1 MQTTGRDA
9 AGRRWTANRST
20 LVWAVTSVLVLA
32 LLVPFSRGHFLL
44 FHTVVEMAGIG
55 VAWGVFMLLWNARRF
70 VDEEAYIVLGLAL
83 LGAGTL
89 DLLHTVT
96 FKGMIPLVPTR
107 PTDTPTQ
114 FWIAAR
120 SVETLGLVA
129 LPLLLRR
136 RGLTLP
142 AAVTTLV
149 LTGGAILT
157 IVVWDAF
164 PHCFHEG
171 QGLTTFKVTS
181 EYVMVAIMALT
192 MLLLY
197 RRRELIDPA
206 VHRSLQVALLASIGA
221 ELTFTLYTDV
231 FGITIAVGHY
241 FRLAARLAIY
251 MALIHLSIIKP
262 HALLFRHHQQQQE
275 RLEASE
281 KRWRTLSAF
290 SPDQTID
297 LDCDLKIRFANY
309 PQPGL
314 SMSEFLDQPILDFVP
329 QQQRGWVASLLYQCL
344 DSGDHQSY
352 ELSSVDADG
361 LVSHFETT
369 VVPQAGEG
377 GVEGLTLVI
386 RDITERRRQEQ
397 LRAARIRIG
406 EFALSHTTQQLLQYV
421 LDEAEQLTGSR
432 IGFFHFVDADQSAL
446 HLQTWSTRTLTEMC
460 SAEGAGLHYPVDQA
474 GVWADCIRQRQ
485 PVVHNDYAA
494 LEYRQG
500 MPEGHAEVVRE
511 AVVPVLRDGR
521 VVAVIGVG
529 NKRTTYHESDV
540 SLLLDLADLAWD
552 IVERKRTETALDE
565 SQRRLVRTM
574 ANLPGMVYR
583 CANDEYWTMEFI
595 SESSLELTGYGA
607 EELVENAVVA
617 YSELIDP
624 DDRVLVDEAVQQSL
638 PERGFFQI
646 TYRLRHRDGRTV
658 WVWEQG
664 RGVFEDDRLVAL
676 EGFIY
681 DITPQVRAQEE
692 RQAMERH
699 VLQAQKLE
707 SLGVLA
713 GGIAH
718 DFNNLLQAMIGY
730 AQLAELEVDPASE
743 AAGNLHSLRSVAE
756 RAAELTGQMLAYSGR
771 GSFTTEVLDLGARV
785 TEMGN
790 LLRSSVAR
798 TVDLSVTR
806 PSEPLPVQADPAQI
820 QQVVLNLVINA
831 AEASGEGPGTV
842 RVTTG
847 RKTCSAE
854 DFAGNVPS
862 MYPDGDGPAPGDYA
876 FLEVT
881 DDGGGIAPDVLA
893 RIFEP
898 FFTTKFTG
906 RGLGLAAVLGIL
918 RGHRGALIIHTEPGR
933 GSTFRVYLPLSTEP
947 VARAASRRAPA
958 ADALGELPGRTVLV
972 VEDEIPVRR
981 YVTALLRRQG
991 AEVLEAADGQEA
1003 LRVFGQQADRIDCVL
1018 LDMTMPRLSGEQCL
1032 AGLRALRPDVVVI
1045 VMSGYSPEE
1054 IRRQFGDEP
1063 VAGFLSKP
1071 FSAGELG
1078 AALRDVLPAPL

>member
-1 MQTTGRDA
+1 MLTTGREATGNRRITGRSAVLGMTVA
-9 AGRRWTANRST
+9 A
-20 LVWAVTSVLVLA
+20 VVMA
-32 LLVPFSRGHFLL
+32 LLIPFSRGHFLL

-55 VAWGVFMLLWNARRF
+55 VAWAVFMILWNARRF
-70 VDEEAYIVLGLAL
+70 VEEEAYVVLALAL

-96 FKGMIPLVPTR
+96 FKGMIPLVPDR

-120 SVETLGLVA
+120 TLETLGMAAV
-129 LPLLLRR
+129 PLLLRR

-142 AAVTTLV
+142 AAVVTLA
-149 LTGGAILT
+149 LTGGAILA
-157 IVVWDAF
+157 IVVWDVF
-164 PHCFHEG
+164 PRCFVEG
-171 QGLTTFKVTS
+171 QGLTTFKVAS
-181 EYVMVAIMALT
+181 EYVLVAILAT
-192 MLLLY
+192 SMLLL
-197 RRRELIDPA
+197 RRRRSQVDPA
-206 VHRSLQVALLASIGA
+206 VHRSLQLAMLASIAA

-241 FRLAARLAIY
+241 FRIGARLAIY
-251 MALIHLSIIKP
+251 MALIHLSIVKP
-262 HALLFRHHQQQQE
+262 QALLFRHHQQQQE
-275 RLEASE
+275 RLTASE
-281 KRWRTLSAF
+281 KRWRTLSAY

-297 LDCDLKIRFANY
+297 LDCDLTIRFANY
-309 PQPGL
+309 PQAGL
-314 SMSEFLDQPILDFVP
+314 SMDQFLDQSILDFVP
-329 QQQRGWVASLLYQCL
+329 AEQRGWVASLLYQCL
-344 DSGDHQSY
+344 DSGDQQSY
-352 ELSSVDADG
+352 ELSAAEADG
-361 LVSHFETT
+361 RASHVETT
-369 VVPQAGEG
+369 VVPQVGEA
-377 GVEGLTLVI
+377 GVEGLTLVV

-397 LRAARIRIG
+397 LRAARICIG
-406 EFALSHTTQQLLQYV
+406 EFALSHTTPQLLQYV
-421 LDEAEQLTGSR
+421 LDEAEQLTASR
-432 IGFFHFVDADQSAL
+432 IGFFHFVDTDQSAL

-500 MPEGHAEVVRE
+500 MPEGHADVVRE

-529 NKRTTYHESDV
+529 NKRSVYHESDV
-540 SLLLDLADLAWD
+540 SMLLDLADLAWD
-552 IVERKRTETALDE
+552 IVERKRTEVALDE

-583 CANDEYWTMEFI
+583 CANDEHWTMEFI
-595 SESSLELTGYGA
+595 SQSCLDLTGYEAGD
-607 EELVENAVVA
+607 LVGNALVA
-617 YSELIDP
+617 YSDLIHRE
-624 DDRVLVDEAVQQSL
+624 DRALVDEAVQRSL
-638 PERGFFQI
+638 PDRGFFQI
-646 TYRLRHRDGRTV
+646 TYRLNHRDGRTV

-681 DITPQVRAQEE
+681 DITAQVRAQDE

-730 AQLAELEVDPASE
+730 AQLAELELDPDSE
-743 AAGNLHSLRSVAE
+743 AMGNLANLRSVAE

-771 GSFTTEVLDLGARV
+771 GSFSTQVLDLGERV
-785 TEMGN
+785 ADMGN

-798 TVDLSVTR
+798 TVELVVAPPR
-806 PSEPLPVQADPAQI
+806 EPLPVKADPAQV

-831 AEASGEGPGTV
+831 AEAVGDRPGTV

-847 RKTCSAE
+847 RTTCSA
-854 DFAGNVPS
+854 DDLAGNVPS
-862 MYPDGDGPAPGDYA
+862 MYPDGEAPAPGDYA
-876 FLEVT
+876 FLEVA
-881 DDGGGIAPDVLA
+881 DDGSGIPDDVLA

-918 RGHRGALIIHTEPGR
+918 RGHRGALVIDTEPGR
-933 GSTFRVYLPLSTEP
+933 GTTFRVYLPLSTMP
-947 VARAASRRAPA
+947 VEDSGRRRVPVS
-958 ADALGELPGRTVLV
+958 DDLGELPGRTVLV
-972 VEDEIPVRR
+972 VEDEAPVRR

-991 AEVLEAADGQEA
+991 AEVLEAADGQDA
-1003 LRVFGQQADRIDCVL
+1003 LRVFGQHADRIDCVL
-1018 LDMTMPRLSGEQCL
+1018 LDMTMPRLSGDQCL

-1063 VAGFLSKP
+1063 AAGFLTKP